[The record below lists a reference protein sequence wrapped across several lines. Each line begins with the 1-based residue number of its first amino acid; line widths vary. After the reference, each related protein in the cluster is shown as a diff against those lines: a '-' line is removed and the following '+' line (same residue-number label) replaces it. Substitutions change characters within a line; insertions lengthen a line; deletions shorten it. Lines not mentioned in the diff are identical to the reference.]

1 MGKFIITEEEKRNIL
16 NQYKKFKLDEQEQTT
31 TTTTLQPVQT
41 TQASNQNVNLSNRSL
56 GTIKTT
62 GLQLVPNL
70 TGQKV
75 TDKMGTNYQ
84 QPMTVQGQTEYQ
96 RSDSD
101 SQSDYDNA
109 VKMAQDAQKLSSEEN
124 ISYDEAYDRI
134 KKGTTVQPQ
143 NTTTPQQGTVAQN
156 TATPQQGTVTQNTTT
171 PQQGTVAQNTA
182 TQGTEQKIDNKSV
195 VNRSIEDLQKLIT
208 SKGINVGKSDG
219 VLGKNTLSG
228 IENLLNKS
236 KPT

>member
-143 NTTTPQQGTVAQN
+143 NTTTPQQGTV
-156 TATPQQGTVTQNTTT
+156 T
-171 PQQGTVAQNTA
+171 QNTA

>member
-143 NTTTPQQGTVAQN
+143 NTTTPQQGTV
-156 TATPQQGTVTQNTTT
+156 TQNTTT
-171 PQQGTVAQNTA
+171 PQQGTVTQNTA

>member
-143 NTTTPQQGTVAQN
+143 NTTTPQQGTV
-156 TATPQQGTVTQNTTT
+156 TQNTTT

>member
-1 MGKFIITEEEKRNIL
+1 
-16 NQYKKFKLDEQEQTT
+16 
-31 TTTTLQPVQT
+31 
-41 TQASNQNVNLSNRSL
+41 L

-143 NTTTPQQGTVAQN
+143 NTTTPQQGTV
-156 TATPQQGTVTQNTTT
+156 TQNTTT